1 MYRYARSRRLAR
13 DLFFVR
19 HDRYKSY
26 TPSKVNGRF
35 YIDDDLDPGATV
47 VLDGG
52 GRSRGDRSS
61 GDLDDSFSGRRG
73 SFDSEYDNNNSNNGR
88 HISSN
93 NNSNNSAVYNPI
105 GR

>member
-1 MYRYARSRRLAR
+1 MAR

-35 YIDDDLDPGATV
+35 YVDDDLDPGATV

-61 GDLDDSFSGRRG
+61 GDLDDSSFSGRRG
-73 SFDSEYDNNNSNNGR
+73 SFDSEYDNNNSSNGR

-93 NNSNNSAVYNPI
+93 NNNNNGNNSAVYNPI